1 MTCIVKRDMADPPGK
16 GWFEIDGRQRG
27 DRTLAEQM
35 QGLEPLLAE
44 APGRSVLDLGCAEG
58 LIALEMLKAGAAL
71 AHGAEAVPT
80 RVAAACDLCAG
91 WPAVFFVAE
100 LETFAAAP
108 PDWLLPAYD
117 TVLLLSIAHK
127 FQDPEA
133 FIRAA
138 ARLAAE
144 TVAIRLPAPVLI
156 DPRSGRRPVDV
167 PAVLA
172 AEGFTLWHEGPGP
185 RGEWA
190 GLFRRT

>member
-1 MTCIVKRDMADPPGK
+1 MADPPGK

-35 QGLEPLLAE
+35 LGLEPLLGEVA
-44 APGRSVLDLGCAEG
+44 GRSVLDLGCAEG
-58 LIALEMLKAGAAL
+58 LIALELLKAGATR
-71 AHGAEAVPT
+71 AHGAEAVPS

-91 WPAVFFVAE
+91 RPAVFFVAE
-100 LETFAAAP
+100 LETFAASP

-117 TVLLLSIAHK
+117 VVLLLSIAHK

-138 ARLAAE
+138 ARRAAE
-144 TVAIRLPAPVLI
+144 LVPIRLPAPVVV
-156 DPRSGRRPVDV
+156 DPRSGHRPVAV
-167 PAVLA
+167 PEVMAS
-172 AEGFTLWHEGPGP
+172 EGFTLWHEAPGP
-185 RGEWA
+185 RREWV